1 MKKILLICEK
11 TYHIELLKSILN
23 ANSII
28 FTDEYYFD
36 ICNPIRHLDD
46 NSISEEFLNNMK
58 PLELQC
64 LTIPKNTFFEVIV
77 QNKYQ
82 DLHCFDKIISLCD
95 YDNCG
100 KLAFAKYLENHHV
113 LFKNTEILPLTGLTD
128 KAIDCI
134 LQSKSINFQD
144 VMNDLEL
151 HLKESNFSSEYNIRE
166 KSRKI

>member
-23 ANSII
+23 ANSMI

-36 ICNPIRHLDD
+36 ICNTIRHLED
-46 NSISEEFLNNMK
+46 NLISEEFLNNMK
-58 PLELQC
+58 PLELRC
-64 LTIPKNTFFEVIV
+64 LTIPQNTFFEVVV

-113 LFKNTEILPLTGLTD
+113 LFKNAEILP
-128 KAIDCI
+128 IMVEN
-134 LQSKSINFQD
+134 SNWKSIFLFVSKNNSVLYPIIQC
-144 VMNDLEL
+144 NGSA
-151 HLKESNFSSEYNIRE
+151 K
-166 KSRKI
+166 